1 MASRCVRIASETL
14 CDIVADGYGPYRFGA
29 PSVGRLISTTL
40 TSSARNQGCSAG
52 PKFAGVDV
60 DTVRR
65 RILLLVVNDSV
76 EMLVPADLDL
86 HPFNVRAV
94 LRDLERIP
102 CS

>member
-1 MASRCVRIASETL
+1 
-14 CDIVADGYGPYRFGA
+14 
-29 PSVGRLISTTL
+29 
-40 TSSARNQGCSAG
+40 
-52 PKFAGVDV
+52 VDL
-60 DTVRR
+60 DTRRR
-65 RILLLVVNDSV
+65 RILSLVVNDSV

>member
-1 MASRCVRIASETL
+1 
-14 CDIVADGYGPYRFGA
+14 
-29 PSVGRLISTTL
+29 
-40 TSSARNQGCSAG
+40 
-52 PKFAGVDV
+52 VDV

-65 RILLLVVNDSV
+65 RILSLVVADGV
-76 EMLVPADLDL
+76 ELLVPADLDL